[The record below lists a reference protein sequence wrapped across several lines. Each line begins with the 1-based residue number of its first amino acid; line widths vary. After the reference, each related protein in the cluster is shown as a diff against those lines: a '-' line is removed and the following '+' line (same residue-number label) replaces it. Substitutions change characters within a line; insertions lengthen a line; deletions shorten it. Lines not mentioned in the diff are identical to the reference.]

1 MKIGEILMKKILI
14 RSGIAPNEIRKPE
27 EMILNNLIGGN
38 VGNLIYA
45 YSIYRNLMTEDVEII
60 PDKYKIEP
68 NQADYIN
75 ENYDAYIIPL
85 ADAFRDTFIKHLKKY
100 TELFKKLK
108 IPVVIVG
115 VGIKAPIGKN
125 VNEGFPFDKE
135 VKEFIAAVLEKSN
148 IVGVRGQ
155 TTADYLSY
163 LGFKEG
169 KDHMVIGCPSMY
181 TFGRNLKIRDLHFN
195 ENSIIS
201 LNSSKLTPEK
211 GLKFISQI
219 AEDYENYYF
228 IPQWMSEFKMVYLGN
243 EKLGENTLYYPNT
256 ISYKFYREG
265 KVRYPLNAHMWI
277 KFLKNVDLSVGARL
291 HGNITATLSG
301 TPSLLLAKDARMSE
315 LADYHNL
322 TQLKIDEID
331 ENTKLQDVIP
341 KLDFKSPE
349 KVHERNFDRFIYF
362 LNKNNLDHIYNYKYE
377 EVPFDKVMKN
387 TKLPNMLEPINNLTP
402 PQISERFINYEKLK
416 GKKNEIAKK
425 NTEKKLTKLTN
436 NNRKKQKEIN
446 YLKKTL
452 NRKSVK
458 MSIKLTDVL
467 RKIKK

>member
-1 MKIGEILMKKILI
+1 MKKILI

-60 PDKYKIEP
+60 PDKYKIDP
-68 NQADYIN
+68 NKADFIN

-108 IPVVIVG
+108 IPVVIIG

-135 VKEFIAAVLEKSN
+135 VKEFVEAVLEKSN

-181 TFGRNLKIRDLHFN
+181 TYGRNLKIRDLHFDD
-195 ENSIIS
+195 NSVIS

-219 AEDYENYYF
+219 AEDYDNYYF
-228 IPQWMSEFKMVYLGN
+228 IPQWMSEFKMTYLGN

-277 KFLKNVDLSVGARL
+277 KFLENVDLSVGARL

-331 ENTKLQDVIP
+331 EDTKLQDIIQE
-341 KLDFKSPE
+341 LDFKAPE
-349 KVHERNFDRFIYF
+349 KVHKENFDRFIYF
-362 LNKNNLDHIYNYKYE
+362 LNKNNLDHIYNYKYDR
-377 EVPFDKVMKN
+377 VPFDKMMDR
-387 TKLPNMLEPINNLTP
+387 TILPGMLEPINTLTAS
-402 PQISERFINYEKLK
+402 QISDRFIGYENVKE
-416 GKKNEIAKK
+416 KKNIAYKK
-425 NTEKKLTKLTN
+425 NAEKKLKDSKKEIQ
-436 NNRKKQKEIN
+436 KKQREIN
-446 YLKKTL
+446 HLKKTL

-458 MSIKLTDVL
+458 LSLKFGDFL
-467 RKIKK
+467 RKTKNY